1 MFFLLKIKLRKK
13 LEELKA
19 DFMEGKLYG
28 IQLTF
33 YSFKSECYCFNRI

>member
-19 DFMEGKLYG
+19 DFMEGNCMA
-28 IQLTF
+28 
-33 YSFKSECYCFNRI
+33 SN